1 MALALTDE
9 QAQIAAAMAGFAARH
24 GGLEL
29 TRAQFDDL
37 AAGRRPRFWDA
48 LVDQGLHAV
57 HLPER
62 FGGQGGGL
70 AEAACV
76 VEAAGYALLPGPLLP
91 TVIAGAVA
99 ATDAG
104 PVARAVVEDIVAGR
118 TATVILPQA
127 GQLRAVATRDGWRIS
142 GATGPDIGV
151 CGAERLL
158 VSAATEA
165 GEVLWIS
172 LDASASGVRVLA
184 QTPTDLTRDVGE
196 LHVADVPVSDGDVLR
211 DVDAVRAQC
220 LAVSM
225 LAAEAAGIARWCVD
239 NVVAHLK
246 VREQFGRPIGSFQA
260 LQHKAAML
268 FINSEL
274 AAAAAWDAVRAAD
287 QSIPQ
292 HHIAA
297 AGAAIVAVG
306 RLPELV
312 VDALT
317 MFGAIGYTWEH
328 DLHLYWKRAIS
339 LAAAV
344 GSSAEWAQTLG
355 DPAAPGRD
363 FTIEIADVEPDFREV
378 VAAALDRAALLR
390 NDTPGRQNPE
400 YAEFWTGPQR
410 TALAD
415 AGLIAPHLPA
425 PWGLDATPAGQ
436 LIIDEEFEKRPHLV
450 RPSLGIAEWILPTVL
465 AAGSDAQRAQFAV
478 PTLRGELG
486 WCQLFSEPG
495 AGSDLAAL
503 TTRATKVD
511 GGWLVNGQKVWTSSA
526 QRADWGA
533 LLARTDPDAKKHKGI
548 GYFLIDMAT
557 PGIRV
562 RPLRTASGEAHF
574 NEVFFDAVFV
584 PDAMLVGE
592 PTDGW
597 SHALAT
603 MANERVAIGAYV
615 KLDKERELRTL
626 ASRAGEAAEVTMVRQ
641 ALGEVRAASN
651 AIAALGVRDTLNRL
665 AGHGPGPA
673 SSIGKVATAQ
683 IVRRVTAHALAFSGR
698 AALVGGAEQSAV
710 AHTLMMPAEV
720 IGGGTVEIQLNI
732 IATMILGLP
741 RS

>member
-1 MALALTDE
+1 VALALTDE
-9 QAQIAAAMAGFAARH
+9 QVQITDAMAGFAARH

-29 TRAQFDDL
+29 TRSQFDEL
-37 AAGRRPRFWDA
+37 AAGGRPGFWAA

-57 HLPER
+57 HLPEHL
-62 FGGQGGGL
+62 GGQGGGL

-76 VEAAGYALLPGPLLP
+76 IDAAGYGLLPGPLLP

-99 ATDAG
+99 ATAEPG
-104 PVARAVVEDIVAGR
+104 TAAARLLADIVAGHP
-118 TATVILPQA
+118 ATLVLPQA
-127 GQLRAVATRDGWRIS
+127 GQLRAAATDGGWSLS
-142 GATGPDIGV
+142 GAVGPEIGL
-151 CGAERLL
+151 CGAERVI
-158 VSAATEA
+158 VSAGTDSGALHWFVLDTATA
-165 GEVLWIS
+165 GVHV
-172 LDASASGVRVLA
+172 AA
-184 QTPTDLTRDVGE
+184 QTPTDLTRDVGV
-196 LHVADVPVSDGDVLR
+196 LQIDDVRVGVDDVLTGI
-211 DVDAVRAQC
+211 DAVRARC
-220 LAVSM
+220 IAVSL

-239 NVVAHLK
+239 NVVAYLK

-274 AAAAAWDAVRAAD
+274 AAASAWDAVRAAD
-287 QSIPQ
+287 QSVPQ

-297 AGAAIVAVG
+297 AGAAIVAVC

-312 VDALT
+312 IDALT

-344 GSSAEWAQTLG
+344 GSRSEWAHALG
-355 DPAAPGRD
+355 DPSWPGRD
-363 FTIEIADVEPDFREV
+363 FSIEIEDVEPDFRAI
-378 VAAALDRAALLR
+378 VASTLDRAAQLS

-410 TALAD
+410 TALAA
-415 AGLIAPHLPA
+415 AGLVAPYLPA
-425 PWGLDATPAGQ
+425 PWGLDASPVQQ
-436 LIIDEEFEKRPHLV
+436 LIIDEEFEKRPNLV
-450 RPSLGIAEWILPTVL
+450 RPSLGIAQWILPTVL
-465 AAGSDAQRAQFAV
+465 AAGSDAQRAQFAD
-478 PTLRGELG
+478 PTLRGEIG

-495 AGSDLAAL
+495 AGSDLASL
-503 TTRATKVD
+503 STRATKTD

-548 GYFLIDMAT
+548 GYFLVDMAT

-562 RPLRTASGEAHF
+562 RPLRTASGEEHF
-574 NEVFFDAVFV
+574 NEVFFDDVFV

-592 PTDGW
+592 PTAGW

-603 MANERVAIGAYV
+603 MANERVAIGAYI
-615 KLDKERELRTL
+615 KLDKESELRTL
-626 ASRAGEAAEVTMVRQ
+626 ASRSGADAGAVRQ
-641 ALGEVRAASN
+641 ALGEVRAGSN
-651 AIAALGVRDTLNRL
+651 AIGALAVRDTLNRL

-673 SSIGKVATAQ
+673 SSVGKVATAQ
-683 IVRRVTAHALAFSGR
+683 IVRRVTADALAFSGR
-698 AALVGGAEQSAV
+698 AAMVGGGEHSAV
-710 AHTLMMPAEV
+710 AQSLMMPAEV

-741 RS
+741 KN

>member
-9 QAQIAAAMAGFAARH
+9 QVQIAGAMAGFAARH
-24 GGLEL
+24 GGLDL
-29 TRAQFDDL
+29 TRAQFDEL
-37 AAGRRPRFWDA
+37 AAGRRPGFWGA

-62 FGGQGGGL
+62 IGGQGGGL
-70 AEAACV
+70 TEAACV
-76 VEAAGYALLPGPLLP
+76 VEEAGYGLLPGPLLT

-99 ATDAG
+99 ATDPG
-104 PVARAVVEDIVAGR
+104 PAARSVLGDIVAGR
-118 TATVILPQA
+118 TAAVILPQA
-127 GQLRAVATRDGWRIS
+127 GQLRAAAAGDGWRVS
-142 GATGPDIGV
+142 GTTGPDIGV
-151 CGAERLL
+151 CGADRIL
-158 VSAATEA
+158 VSAAAES
-165 GEVLWIS
+165 GEVLWIA
-172 LDASASGVRVLA
+172 LDTKDCGVRVQP
-184 QTPTDLTRDVGE
+184 QTPTDLTRDVGV
-196 LHVADVPVSDGDVLR
+196 LHVDDAVVPDGDVLR
-211 DVDAVRAQC
+211 GVDAVRARC

-225 LAAEAAGIARWCVD
+225 LAAEAAGIVRWCVD
-239 NVVAHLK
+239 NVVAYLK

-268 FINSEL
+268 FIDSEL

-287 QSIPQ
+287 QSVAQ

-344 GSSAEWAQTLG
+344 GSGTGWAHTLG

-363 FTIEIADVEPDFREV
+363 FTIEIVDVEPDFRAA

-390 NDTPGRQNPE
+390 NDTPGRQNPDD
-400 YAEFWTGPQR
+400 AEFRTGPQR
-410 TALAD
+410 TALAE
-415 AGLIAPHLPA
+415 AGLVAAHLPT
-425 PWGLDATPAGQ
+425 PWGLAATPAQQ

-465 AAGSDAQRAQFAV
+465 AAGSDAQRAQFAA

-495 AGSDLAAL
+495 AGSDLASL
-503 TTRATKVD
+503 STRATKVD

-548 GYFLIDMAT
+548 GYFLVDMST

-562 RPLRTASGEAHF
+562 RPLRTASGDEHF
-574 NEVFFDAVFV
+574 NEVFFDDVFV

-603 MANERVAIGAYV
+603 MANERVAIGAYI
-615 KLDKERELRTL
+615 KLDKESELRSL
-626 ASRAGEAAEVTMVRQ
+626 AGRGGEVTEVTMVRR

-651 AIAALGVRDTLNRL
+651 AIAALAVRDTLNRL

-673 SSIGKVATAQ
+673 SSVGKVATAQ
-683 IVRRVTAHALAFSGR
+683 IVRRVTAEALAFSGR
-698 AALVGGAEQSAV
+698 AAMVGGAEQSAV
-710 AHTLMMPAEV
+710 AHSLMMPAEV

-741 RS
+741 RN

>member
-9 QAQIAAAMAGFAARH
+9 QVQITDAMAGFAARH

-29 TRAQFDDL
+29 TRSQFDEL
-37 AAGRRPRFWDA
+37 AAGRHPGFWGA

-62 FGGQGGGL
+62 IGGQGGGL

-76 VEAAGYALLPGPLLP
+76 IDAAGYGLLPGPLLP

-99 ATDAG
+99 AAAEPGTATERLLD
-104 PVARAVVEDIVAGR
+104 DIVAGR
-118 TATVILPQA
+118 TAALILPEG
-127 GQLRAVATRDGWRIS
+127 GQLQATAVDGGWLLS
-142 GATGPDIGV
+142 GSAGPELGL
-151 CGAERLL
+151 CGAERIL
-158 VSAATEA
+158 VSAGEDFWVVLEA
-165 GEVLWIS
+165 GATGLQVMP
-172 LDASASGVRVLA
+172 
-184 QTPTDLTRDVGE
+184 QTPTDLTRDVGT
-196 LHVADVPVSDGDVLR
+196 LRADGVRVDRDDVLTGL
-211 DVDAVRAQC
+211 DTVRARC
-220 LAVSM
+220 IAVSLM
-225 LAAEAAGIARWCVD
+225 AAEAAGIARWCVD
-239 NVVAHLK
+239 NVVAYLK

-260 LQHKAAML
+260 LQHKAATL

-274 AAAAAWDAVRAAD
+274 AAASAWDAVRAGN
-287 QSIPQ
+287 QSTSQ

-344 GSSAEWAQTLG
+344 GTRTEWAHTLG
-355 DPAAPGRD
+355 DPAWPGRD
-363 FTIEIADVEPDFREV
+363 FTIEIADVEPDFRAA
-378 VAAALDRAALLR
+378 VAATLDRAAQLR
-390 NDTPGRQNPE
+390 NEKPGRQNPE
-400 YAEFWTGPQR
+400 YAEYWTGPRR
-410 TALAD
+410 TALAG
-415 AGLIAPHLPA
+415 AGLIAPYLPT
-425 PWGLDATPAGQ
+425 PWGLDATPAQQ
-436 LIIDEEFEKRPHLV
+436 LIIDEEFEKRPTLV
-450 RPSLGIAEWILPTVL
+450 RPSLGIAQWILPTIL
-465 AAGSDAQRAQFAV
+465 AAGSDAQRARFAE
-478 PTLRGELG
+478 PTLRGEIG

-503 TTRATKVD
+503 STRATRTD

-533 LLARTDPDAKKHKGI
+533 LLARTDPEVKKHKGI
-548 GYFLIDMAT
+548 GYFLVDMTT

-562 RPLRTASGEAHF
+562 RPLRTASGDEHF
-574 NEVFFDAVFV
+574 NEVFFDDVFV

-592 PTDGW
+592 PNAGW

-603 MANERVAIGAYV
+603 MANERVAIGAYI
-615 KLDKERELRTL
+615 KLDKESELRAL
-626 ASRAGEAAEVTMVRQ
+626 AGDPVADVAAVRA
-641 ALGEVRAASN
+641 ALGEVRAGSN
-651 AIAALGVRDTLNRL
+651 AIGALAVRDTLNRL

-673 SSIGKVATAQ
+673 SSVGKVATAQ
-683 IVRRVTAHALAFSGR
+683 LVRRVTADALAFSGR
-698 AALVGGAEQSAV
+698 AAMVGGGEQSAV
-710 AHTLMMPAEV
+710 AQSLMMPAEV
-720 IGGGTVEIQLNI
+720 IGGGTIEIQLNI

-741 RS
+741 RN